1 MIPTTDYVQEPEIE
15 MFLLKN
21 WIFLKDKKSV
31 PDGGDEDE
39 DAVVGVEDNNNH
51 NCRCLEHSKRKD

>member
-1 MIPTTDYVQEPEIE
+1 MIPMTDYVQEPEIE

-21 WIFLKDKKSV
+21 WIFLKDKKCV
-31 PDGGDEDE
+31 PDGGDED
-39 DAVVGVEDNNNH
+39 VVVDVEDNNNH

>member
-1 MIPTTDYVQEPEIE
+1 MIPMTDYVQEPEIE

-21 WIFLKDKKSV
+21 WIFSKDKKSV
-31 PDGGDEDE
+31 PDGGDEDV
-39 DAVVGVEDNNNH
+39 VVGVEDNNNH

>member
-1 MIPTTDYVQEPEIE
+1 MIPMTDYVQEPEIE

-31 PDGGDEDE
+31 PDGGDED
-39 DAVVGVEDNNNH
+39 AVVGVEDNNNH

>member
-15 MFLLKN
+15 MFLFKN

-31 PDGGDEDE
+31 PDGGDEDV
-39 DAVVGVEDNNNH
+39 VVGVEDNNNH
-51 NCRCLEHSKRKD
+51 NCRCLVHSKR